1 MSSSLW
7 PLVNSIIEPIRINW
21 QLHSYILDD
30 KLWQIMKKDAFSFSA
45 KNTFLSLHFHA
56 IPALLCSTCLRWV
69 FLSLR
74 FFCLDWLCCI
84 FELIWYFGA
93 LGFDDF
99 VWENGDIEIFNFWI
113 LIFGFV
119 FLDLS
124 LCSCCSCS
132 KHT

>member
-74 FFCLDWLCCI
+74 FFFFFFGLVVLYFWIDLVLWG
-84 FELIWYFGA
+84 FRIWWFCW
-93 LGFDDF
+93 
-99 VWENGDIEIFNFWI
+99 VWENCNFEIFNFWI

-119 FLDLS
+119 LLDLG
-124 LCSCCSCS
+124 LCS
-132 KHT
+132 

>member
-7 PLVNSIIEPIRINW
+7 PLVNSITEPIRINW

-56 IPALLCSTCLRWV
+56 IPTLLCSTCLRWV

-74 FFCLDWLCCI
+74 FFFFFFGLVVLYFWIDLVLWG
-84 FELIWYFGA
+84 FRIWWFCW
-93 LGFDDF
+93 
-99 VWENGDIEIFNFWI
+99 VWENGHFEIFNFWI

-119 FLDLS
+119 FLDLGLS
-124 LCSCCSCS
+124 S
-132 KHT
+132 